1 MYETS
6 FNKRTSIITK
16 RGRVNL
22 NSKEELHLV
31 KKAMK
36 GNPKAYGNLIHYY
49 QDYLYKTAF
58 LYVKNEDSALDIV
71 QESIL
76 KGYESIR
83 KLKHPQFFK
92 TWITKI
98 LINNS
103 LTVLKKRNSTISI
116 ETIEDITKSYLQPML
131 EEKLDLYEAID
142 NLSEIY
148 KTIIILK
155 YFNDLKINEISSLM
169 NIPEGSVKAYLYRA
183 KKELKQYLKEDYLYA
198 K

>member
-58 LYVKNEDSALDIV
+58 LYVKDEDSALDIV

-103 LTVLKKRNSTISI
+103 LTVLKRRNSTISI

>member
-1 MYETS
+1 M
-6 FNKRTSIITK
+6 
-16 RGRVNL
+16 

-58 LYVKNEDSALDIV
+58 LYVKDEDSALDIV

-103 LTVLKKRNSTISI
+103 LTVLKRRNSTISI

>member
-1 MYETS
+1 M
-6 FNKRTSIITK
+6 
-16 RGRVNL
+16 

-31 KKAMK
+31 KKAIK

-83 KLKHPQFFK
+83 KLKNPQYFK

-98 LINNS
+98 LINHS
-103 LTVLKKRNSTISI
+103 LTTLKKRDSFIPVEAIENISS
-116 ETIEDITKSYLQPML
+116 SYLQPML
-131 EEKLDLYEAID
+131 EEKLDLYDAID
-142 NLSEIY
+142 NLPQLY

-155 YFNDLKINEISSLM
+155 YFNDLKINEISSLT
-169 NIPEGSVKAYLYRA
+169 NLPEGSVKAYLYRA
-183 KKELKQYLKEDYLYA
+183 KQELKQYLEEDYIYA